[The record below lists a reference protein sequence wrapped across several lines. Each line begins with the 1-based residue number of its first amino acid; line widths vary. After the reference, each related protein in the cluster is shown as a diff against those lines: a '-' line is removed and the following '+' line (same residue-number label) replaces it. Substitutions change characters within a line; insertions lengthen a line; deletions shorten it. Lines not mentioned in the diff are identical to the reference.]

1 MVSVNDQTGS
11 EHTVKPK
18 RSRDLR
24 RAALIGIVSSTALS
38 TIAPSRAQEAD
49 SQEPTLQEIVVTG
62 SRIARRDYVSN
73 SPIASASEQDFKLT
87 ASATPEV
94 FLNTLPQV
102 VPDAGASSTDQR
114 RGGGGTHINLRGL
127 GPQRNLVLLD
137 GRRLVAANA
146 SGYAD
151 VSILPT
157 ALIERVE
164 VITGG
169 ASAVYGADAVAG
181 VVNFI
186 LKDDFEG
193 VSIDGQYGITERG
206 DGQEFTVTGLLGGSF
221 ADNRGRAVASYS
233 YYDRSGIT
241 MFDRA
246 FSRPSEYATNTTW
259 GAYNP
264 VGNLPSQAAVDAM
277 FQSYGF
283 EPGSVLATDQLGI
296 NDDRSLFS
304 LSISATA
311 PPVTNFRGSFD
322 DPEIAG
328 HFLPGRFAYQYSPMT
343 GLVAPLDRHN
353 VFGDVSYDLS
363 DNITAFA
370 RLVFSSQSVMI
381 LQGPSTGAS
390 STMGGA
396 FNIPLTNPFIPDDLR
411 TLLASRADP
420 AASFRYSTRIGSF
433 GVREELHET
442 NLYQI
447 SSGLRGQLANDWRWE
462 VYASQGSS
470 RTDTR
475 RDNAGSYSAIQGLLS
490 APDGGASQCAGG
502 LNLFS
507 RAPLSSECLAIIN
520 PTSLASMRLETTI
533 AEGSLTGDLFDL
545 PAGAVGFALGAQY
558 RSEEVDFAPDILIAT
573 GELGGFGRS
582 VPIQGAFHNTD
593 VFAEVLVPILSDA
606 PFAKVLSLSGGLRY
620 SDHSVVGSYSSHKI
634 DAEWAPVD
642 ALRLRGSYQRAV
654 RAPNIQELFTPVGT
668 SNVVV
673 GDPCNVNSLQRTGP
687 DAAAVRS
694 LCIAQGV
701 PENIID
707 TYTQPTTAIIA
718 STGGNLSLQEEKA
731 DTYTFGAVITLPAGL
746 TFSIDH
752 YQIELS
758 DAISSLQATNYVPR
772 CFNAQGSNPGFSPDN
787 VFCQLFQRRFDGGI
801 TDAVQNS
808 INVATLEVSGVDFQL
823 SWRAPLPPAF
833 GSLGLDL
840 TVGWLRDY
848 EQQNT
853 PIDAKQQLAGTIG
866 QYMGTALPEWKGAL
880 SATYD
885 LYPVTV
891 IGRLRYIGEMTN
903 AVNVVAPGSGT
914 DVPSTW
920 YFDLNSMIEVND
932 QMQFRVGVVNVFDQQ
947 PRLYTPQQQART
959 DPSTYDVL
967 GRRLTAGFTVRF

>member
-1 MVSVNDQTGS
+1 MGSDQTVQS
-11 EHTVKPK
+11 RK
-18 RSRDLR
+18 SRDLR
-24 RAALIGIVSSTALS
+24 RAALIGLASTTTLS
-38 TIAPSRAQEAD
+38 TMTTWAQDAD
-49 SQEPTLQEIVVTG
+49 PQGATLQEIVVTG
-62 SRIARRDYVSN
+62 SRIARRDYISN

-102 VPDAGASSTDQR
+102 VPDSGASSTDQR

-137 GRRLVAANA
+137 GRRLIAANA
-146 SGYAD
+146 SGYTD

-186 LKDDFEG
+186 LKERVEG
-193 VSIDGQYGITERG
+193 ISLEGQYGITERG
-206 DGQEFTVTGLLGGSF
+206 DGQEFSMTGTLGGSF
-221 ADNRGRAVASYS
+221 ADDRGRAVASYS

-246 FSRPSEYATNTTW
+246 FSRPSEYATVTTW
-259 GAYNP
+259 GGYNP
-264 VGNLPSQAAVDAM
+264 VGNLPSQAAVDAL

-283 EPGSVLATDQLGI
+283 APGSVLATDQLGI
-296 NDDRSLFS
+296 NDDGSLFS
-304 LSISATA
+304 LSVSATA
-311 PPVTNFRGSFD
+311 PPVTNFRGSLD

-343 GLVAPLDRHN
+343 GLIAPLDRHN
-353 VFGDVSYDLS
+353 VFGDVTYDLS
-363 DNITAFA
+363 DNITAFG

-381 LQGPSTGAS
+381 YQGPSTGAS
-390 STMGGA
+390 PTMGGA
-396 FNIPLTNPFIPDDLR
+396 FDIPITNPFIPDDLR
-411 TLLASRADP
+411 TLLASRDNP
-420 AASFRYSTRIGSF
+420 TASFRYSARLGSL
-433 GVREELHET
+433 GVRKELHET
-442 NLYQI
+442 DVYQV
-447 SSGLRGQLANDWRWE
+447 SGGLRGRLANDWRWE
-462 VYASQGSS
+462 VYASQGNS
-470 RTDTR
+470 RTITR
-475 RDNAGSYSAIQGLLS
+475 RDNAGSYAAIQRLLT

-502 LNLFS
+502 LNVFS
-507 RAPLSSECLAIIN
+507 RAPISEECLAIIN
-520 PTSLASMRLETTI
+520 PTSLVTTELETTI
-533 AEGSLTGDLFDL
+533 AETSLTGDLLNL

-558 RSEEVDFAPDILIAT
+558 RSEQVDFAPDNLIAT
-573 GELGGFGRS
+573 GDLGGFARA

-593 VFAEVLVPILSDA
+593 VFAEVLVPILSNA

-642 ALRLRGSYQRAV
+642 AVRLRASYQRAV

-668 SNVVV
+668 ANVVV
-673 GDPCNVNSLQRTGP
+673 SDPCNVNSLQRTGA
-687 DAAAVRS
+687 DAAAVRA

-701 PENIID
+701 PENMID
-707 TYTQPTTAIIA
+707 SYNQPTTAIIA
-718 STGGNLSLQEEKA
+718 TTGGNLSLREEKA
-731 DTYTFGAVITLPAGL
+731 DTYTFGAVFSLPASSGPFSGM

-752 YQIELS
+752 YQIDLS

-772 CFNAQGSNPGFSPDN
+772 CFNAQNSNPTYSADN
-787 VFCQLFQRRFDGGI
+787 VFCQLFRRRFDGGI

-808 INVATLEVSGVDFQL
+808 INVASLEVSGIDFQL
-823 SWRAPLPPAF
+823 SWRPPVPYAF
-833 GSLGLDL
+833 GNLGIDL

-848 EQQNT
+848 ERQDS

-866 QYMGTALPEWKGAL
+866 QFMGTALPQWKGAL
-880 SATYD
+880 TTTYQ
-885 LYPVTV
+885 LHPVTV

-903 AVNVVAPGSGT
+903 AVNVVTPGSGT
-914 DVPSTW
+914 NVPSTW
-920 YFDLNSMIEVND
+920 YFDLSSTIDVSE
-932 QMQFRVGVVNVFDQQ
+932 QMQFRLGVVNVFDQQ
-947 PRLYTPQQQART
+947 PRLYTPQQQAHT

-967 GRRLTAGFTVRF
+967 GRRLTAGFTMRF